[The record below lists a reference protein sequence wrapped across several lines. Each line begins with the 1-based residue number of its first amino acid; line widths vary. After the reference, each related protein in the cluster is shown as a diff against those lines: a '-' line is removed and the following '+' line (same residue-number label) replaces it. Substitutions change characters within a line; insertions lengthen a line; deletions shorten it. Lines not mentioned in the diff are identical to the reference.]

1 MKSEKDKMLAGELY
15 DANYNPGLMQE
26 RIACKDLC
34 IQLNN
39 TPFSQP
45 AKQEE
50 LVRRIFGK
58 AGKNP
63 VVVPPLWC
71 DYGYNIEVGDNFFTN
86 HNLVILDP
94 AKVIFGDNVFV
105 GPNCCFATAGH
116 PLDAETRNK
125 GLEFARPIKVGDNV
139 WFGAGVT
146 VLPGVTIGNNCVIA
160 AGSVVTKDIPPYS
173 VAAGVPAVI
182 KKNLAV
188 NKE

>member
-26 RIACKDLC
+26 RVACKDLC

-63 VVVPPLWC
+63 KIQSSYHLC
-71 DYGYNIEVGDNFFTN
+71 GAITDTTSRSGT
-86 HNLVILDP
+86 
-94 AKVIFGDNVFV
+94 IFSQ
-105 GPNCCFATAGH
+105 
-116 PLDAETRNK
+116 
-125 GLEFARPIKVGDNV
+125 
-139 WFGAGVT
+139 
-146 VLPGVTIGNNCVIA
+146 TII
-160 AGSVVTKDIPPYS
+160 
-173 VAAGVPAVI
+173 
-182 KKNLAV
+182 
-188 NKE
+188 